1 VEIVAPHAAAKN
13 IIYVTAP
20 RWWLVLWGTP
30 LAPPHWVSK
39 VAADRATAVDSELSD
54 RAVDDE
60 PLNRLDT
67 VDNEHE
73 RIADQVK
80 FWRCCCT
87 GCFNL

>member
-39 VAADRATAVDSELSD
+39 VAADGATAVDSELSD
-54 RAVDDE
+54 
-60 PLNRLDT
+60 RLDT